1 MHDGVVFHAGLGDPE
16 GPVLLPDGSLAVVEM
31 STETGHVSVVSS
43 NGVSRRVVVKTG
55 RPNGMV
61 MDSDGLLWVA
71 ESMNPPSLLRVD
83 LDGSSELVLIEGA
96 GNRFLFPND
105 LAFGPDGA
113 LYMTDSGVLR
123 SEIQKIP
130 AADRPGYPFEGKL
143 FWIDIESKKAKIL
156 DDGLRFPNGL
166 AFGRDRA
173 LYVTTTADGLIH
185 RYEWLGEGN
194 LGVREHFA
202 DLVDD
207 SKSTGSG
214 GFVGGDG
221 LAVGA
226 SGNLYCAVFGQGN
239 VTVIDP
245 VGNLLHRI
253 TVGGEEPTNVAFGP
267 FGSGCIYV
275 TVKDTGKIERHQV
288 GENGLAML
296 PSKNRND

>member
-16 GPVLLPDGSLAVVEM
+16 GPVLLPDGSWAVVEM

-43 NGVSRRVVVKTG
+43 NGLSRRVVVKTG

-61 MDSDGLLWVA
+61 VDSDGLLWVA

-83 LDGSSELVLIEGA
+83 LDGSSEIFLTEGA

-130 AADRPGYPFEGKL
+130 DADRSGYPFEGRL
-143 FWIDIESKKAKIL
+143 LRIDLESKSTKIL

-166 AFGRDRA
+166 AFGKDRA
-173 LYVTTTADGLIH
+173 LYVTTTADGLVH
-185 RYEWLGEGN
+185 RYEWRGEGR
-194 LGVREHFA
+194 LGARKRFA
-202 DLVDD
+202 DLLDG
-207 SKSTGSG
+207 SKLTGSE

-221 LAVGA
+221 LAVGT
-226 SGNLYCAVFGQGN
+226 SGNLYCAVVGQGN
-239 VTVIDP
+239 VTVIDS
-245 VGNLLHRI
+245 VGNLIRRI
-253 TVGGEEPTNVAFGP
+253 PVGGEEPTNVAFGP

-288 GENGLAML
+288 GENGLALL
-296 PSKNRND
+296 PSKNRTN